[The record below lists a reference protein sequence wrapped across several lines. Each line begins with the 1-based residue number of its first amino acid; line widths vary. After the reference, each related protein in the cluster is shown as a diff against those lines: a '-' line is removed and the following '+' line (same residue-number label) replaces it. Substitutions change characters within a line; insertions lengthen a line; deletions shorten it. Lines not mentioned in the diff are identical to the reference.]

1 MSDGTREAESGSGA
15 DSEPDVDSQRDSD
28 RSEASTGPGTGAGR
42 DRHERVTAH
51 PTPGPGNSLRA
62 WYRHRNP
69 LRVMVNYVVILVCRV
84 SPSLRLKRWLL
95 RRLGVTVGKRVAWGL
110 ESTPDVFWPDLV
122 TVEDDAVIGYDATLL
137 CHEFLVDE
145 YRTGAVVVGEG
156 AMVGAGATVL
166 PGVRVGEGARV
177 AANSLV
183 TEDVP
188 PGATVA
194 GIPAEVVSHEDDGDD
209 GPGDPETA

>member
-1 MSDGTREAESGSGA
+1 MSDATQDAGEGSGSGNGA
-15 DSEPDVDSQRDSD
+15 ESATRSDAASVPGAGTDSQ
-28 RSEASTGPGTGAGR
+28 

-51 PTPGPGNSLRA
+51 PTPGAGNSLRG

-69 LRVMVNYVVILVCRV
+69 FRVVVNYVVILACRV

-110 ESTPDVFWPDLV
+110 ESTPDVFWPDLI

-145 YRTGAVVVGEG
+145 YRTGNVVVGEG
-156 AMVGAGATVL
+156 AMVGAGAIVL
-166 PGVRVGEGARV
+166 PGVRVGERARV

-194 GIPAEVVSHEDDGDD
+194 GVPAEVVSHEGGSDAGGDRQ
-209 GPGDPETA
+209 TA